1 MPPGL
6 LSLYVGFFFVHLML
20 KTDGFSIF
28 HALTPTVAQLMFYE
42 HSSSVNFNFKGL
54 NDASDR
60 IETAYIQVH

>member
-1 MPPGL
+1 
-6 LSLYVGFFFVHLML
+6 ML

-60 IETAYIQVH
+60 IETAYIQVHWQKK